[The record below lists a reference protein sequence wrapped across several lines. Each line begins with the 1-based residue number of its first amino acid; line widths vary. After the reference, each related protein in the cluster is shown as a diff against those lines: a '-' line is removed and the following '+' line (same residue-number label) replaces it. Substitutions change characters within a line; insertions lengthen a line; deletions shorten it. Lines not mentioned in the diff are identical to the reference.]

1 VRRLAR
7 SAVTPPALSPG
18 PPAGSW
24 RERAVSERIELFLFG
39 DILVPM
45 GDSGTGE
52 RALAQALIVGRRE
65 QSRLHGLH
73 VLRKE
78 SATTRRQGEALAAAF
93 RQRVEAAGLTGEMVL
108 EPGAVSEAI
117 CSHGRW
123 TDLVVVELRH
133 PPRPQMAGRL
143 SSGFSAI
150 LRRCSRPVL
159 AVPGEPS
166 ALQRPLLA
174 YDGSP
179 KAKEALFVS
188 AYLSA
193 RWELP
198 LVVVTAGDSE
208 GEAEAII
215 DDARFYLI
223 ARGISATYVT

>member
-1 VRRLAR
+1 
-7 SAVTPPALSPG
+7 
-18 PPAGSW
+18 
-24 RERAVSERIELFLFG
+24 
-39 DILVPM
+39 
-45 GDSGTGE
+45 
-52 RALAQALIVGRRE
+52 
-65 QSRLHGLH
+65 
-73 VLRKE
+73 
-78 SATTRRQGEALAAAF
+78 
-93 RQRVEAAGLTGEMVL
+93 MVL
-108 EPGAVSEAI
+108 ERGAVSEAI

-133 PPRPQMAGRL
+133 PPLPQMAGRL

-198 LVVVTAGDSE
+198 LVVVTAGESE

-223 ARGISATYVT
+223 ARGISATYVTRRGEPAEAIRETAEATGRDLIVMGGYGFQPLLELVRGSTVEQVLRWRRWPVLICR